1 MTPQLRRFAASHA
14 LFAEV
19 AAQIDVCAHAAI
31 ADHGAFYLALAG
43 GNTPRALYAVLA
55 RAPYRER
62 SFWAATEVFFGDERC
77 VAPDHAASNF
87 GMAQAQLLQH
97 LPIPA
102 DRIHRMRCE
111 HDPARAA
118 SHYIDALRRL
128 PMDTLGRPVL
138 DLVLLGMGADG
149 HIASLFPGTPALAE
163 ASQWVTAVYVDRLQ
177 SWRVTLTLPVLNA
190 ARNVFLLV
198 AGGDKAAAVATLLR
212 TSPTTAIDGE
222 ARAHTETSAITLPV
236 QRLQPAGEFRLYA
249 DVAAAPPP

>member
-1 MTPQLRRFAASHA
+1 MIPNLRRFTASHA

-43 GNTPRALYAVLA
+43 GNTPRALYTLLA
-55 RAPYRER
+55 QAPHRER
-62 SFWAATEVFFGDERC
+62 SFWSATEIFFGDERC
-77 VAPDHAASNF
+77 VAPDHAASNY
-87 GMAQAQLLQH
+87 GMARSQLLQH

-102 DRIHRMRCE
+102 ERIHRMRCE

-118 SHYIDALRRL
+118 SHYIEALQRL
-128 PMDTLGRPVL
+128 PMDAGGRPVF

-149 HIASLFPGTPALAE
+149 HIASLFPGTAALSE
-163 ASQWVTAVYVDRLQ
+163 ETDWVTAVYVDRLQ

-198 AGGDKAAAVATLLR
+198 TGSDKANAVDTLLNAPA
-212 TSPTTAIDGE
+212 SAVDGH
-222 ARAHTETSAITLPV
+222 AHAYTTSALPLPV
-236 QRLQPAGEFRLYA
+236 QRLHPAGEFRLYA
-249 DVAAAPPP
+249 DAAAAPAQ